1 MTELFL
7 KTHKLE
13 PKLASTTDIYMVVIG
28 DTLRGAQKLASRLRK
43 EGVNVELDFT
53 ERKLDKQLKTA
64 VKKAIP
70 YLLFVGEAELANE
83 VYPLKSAATGDEK
96 RLSFERIVSQ
106 ITDRRTKHSSDDD
119 EFELTE
125 N

>member
-1 MTELFL
+1 M
-7 KTHKLE
+7 
-13 PKLASTTDIYMVVIG
+13 
-28 DTLRGAQKLASRLRK
+28 
-43 EGVNVELDFT
+43 ELDFT

-70 YLLFVGEAELANE
+70 YLLFVGEAGLANE

-106 ITDRRTKHSSDDD
+106 ITDRRTKRSSDDD

-125 N
+125 K